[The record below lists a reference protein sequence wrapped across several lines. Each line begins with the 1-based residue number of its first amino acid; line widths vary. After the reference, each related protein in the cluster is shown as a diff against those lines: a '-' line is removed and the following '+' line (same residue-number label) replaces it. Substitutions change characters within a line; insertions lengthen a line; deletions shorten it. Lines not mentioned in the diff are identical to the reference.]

1 MKKVLSLVLTLVFT
15 ITLFQTQIFANTETM
30 YYGKVVEVKD
40 GNTFVLQT
48 TDNKLHT
55 YVLAGVDL
63 TETPD
68 TYNLLDVLI
77 NGKNVR
83 VYSQNITTTNYVPYS
98 YGRVVVDNQDINGL
112 LLRSG
117 YAFINLSTISP
128 VNKYNYLQYENHA
141 KYYNQGIWQ
150 NYYPIK

>member
-1 MKKVLSLVLTLVFT
+1 MKKVLSLVVTLIFT

-40 GNTFVLQT
+40 GNSFVLQT
-48 TDNKLHT
+48 QNNELQT

-63 TETPD
+63 SETPD
-68 TYNLLDVLI
+68 THNLLDVLI

-83 VYSQNITTTNYVPYS
+83 VFSQNISTTSYQPYS

-117 YAFINLSTISP
+117 YAFVNVSTISP
-128 VNKYNYLQYENHA
+128 VNKYNYVNYENHA

-150 NYYPIK
+150 NYYQIK